1 MKKSFGNLPG
11 NEKSPLCVGC
21 PRVLEIHRNWFP
33 TKSGII
39 MKNEVYKVEINLKIV
54 DTVDSEKKHGTS

>member
-1 MKKSFGNLPG
+1 MRNPH
-11 NEKSPLCVGC
+11 CVWDV
-21 PRVLEIHRNWFP
+21 PEFWKYTRNWFP